1 MDIIFEDT
9 QFMNN
14 MNNFQSNQ
22 PKQPILSFPIAQ
34 KPLNQNQNQ
43 NTTNIQK
50 DPQSSSSSS
59 NFERLFSDIIEAQS
73 DIESM
78 DDGVQKF
85 FKNYMEN
92 IVNPDEMKNTINI
105 IKQNSVLQS
114 KLIENFKT
122 LLETELQQNKEKV
135 EKDMKITKQI
145 ETKTYQV
152 ARAKDMFRE
161 LNDMLHGDIIS
172 HQKEIKR
179 ISDKNK
185 NIQSEIKD
193 YEKEI
198 EELSNENKKSYNEEL
213 NLLDTVMSFG
223 KKFYNTY
230 VTREEK
236 KKEKN
241 GLEEQIMK
249 LKEEKKE
256 MDKKFNDEFE
266 AIEKEKQIEEKDF
279 REKKEKIEL
288 FLKSFPSTCSEYDS
302 LLTSLKSF
310 YSKRQ
315 DKFNSLQKSTKDKK
329 SNPDS
334 SSISLSLS
342 QLKQNITKCD
352 PSLLQEIS
360 NIIEI
365 IRNIHPYLS
374 IPAPLNMNNIVD
386 AMESLITQISCIIN
400 EETPQEKLN
409 IERQNE
415 IEEICNNIADIYHN
429 KFTQNVFFNALRIN
443 CVEEKKKK
451 DAERKMKE
459 LKDKEEKLKQLQL
472 KYINEKNNKDKEKE
486 KEKDSP
492 MSKRS
497 EKSDNTNTNSFISIN
512 DDLELILK
520 EKETP
525 KNIKERN
532 KKTSPASISS
542 EKSINDKS
550 GLSTNN
556 TSNSSNNYNSSNIL
570 NINIKDNKK
579 RDDKKKKNSDINIIL
594 EEDTSKSKS
603 ESKSKTNNKEK
614 ETKKERKDSSEP
626 VKRNNNQKSLKK
638 KIKHSQIKKKNKKK
652 KKFEGDS
659 SDDNVSNKDEDS
671 FMNQIFGITSDF
683 TDKSS
688 DNKQLKNC
696 ETDRKR
702 AKGDMKF
709 GRHNFSYLEESNTKS
724 SVNNDFDLNDLDFLA
739 SLGEEVNKT
748 EKSYGYGR
756 KYKK

>member
-22 PKQPILSFPIAQ
+22 PKQPILSFPLTQ
-34 KPLNQNQNQ
+34 KSLNQNQNQ
-43 NTTNIQK
+43 ITTNIQK
-50 DPQSSSSSS
+50 DLQSSSSSC
-59 NFERLFSDIIEAQS
+59 NFERLFSEIIEAQS

-223 KKFYNTY
+223 KKLYNTY

-279 REKKEKIEL
+279 QEKKEKIEL
-288 FLKSFPSTCSEYDS
+288 FLNSFTSTCSEYDS

-409 IERQNE
+409 IERQNQM
-415 IEEICNNIADIYHN
+415 EEIGNKIADIYHN
-429 KFTQNVFFNALRIN
+429 KFTKNVFFNALRIN

-492 MSKRS
+492 MSKKS

-512 DDLELILK
+512 DDLEFILK

-594 EEDTSKSKS
+594 EKDTSKSKS
-603 ESKSKTNNKEK
+603 ESKLKTNNKEK

-626 VKRNNNQKSLKK
+626 EKRNNKQKSLKK

-659 SDDNVSNKDEDS
+659 SDGNVSNKDEDS

-688 DNKQLKNC
+688 ENKQLKNC

-724 SVNNDFDLNDLDFLA
+724 SVNNDLDLNDLDFLA

>member
-1 MDIIFEDT
+1 MDIIFEDN

-14 MNNFQSNQ
+14 MNNFPSNQ
-22 PKQPILSFPIAQ
+22 PKQSYLSFPLAQ

-43 NTTNIQK
+43 TASNIQK
-50 DPQSSSSSS
+50 DPQSSTTSSC
-59 NFERLFSDIIEAQS
+59 NFERLFSEIIEAQS

-85 FKNYMEN
+85 FNNYMEN
-92 IVNPDEMKNTINI
+92 IVNPNEIKNTINV

-161 LNDMLHGDIIS
+161 LNEMLHGDIIS

-185 NIQSEIKD
+185 NIQNEIKN

-198 EELSNENKKSYNEEL
+198 EDLSNENKKSYNEEL

-223 KKFYNTY
+223 KKLYNTY

-241 GLEEQIMK
+241 ELEEQIMK

-256 MDKKFNDEFE
+256 KDKKFNDKIE

-279 REKKEKIEL
+279 KEQKEKIEL
-288 FLKSFPSTCSEYDS
+288 FLNSFPSTCSEYDS
-302 LLTSLKSF
+302 LLTSLKTY
-310 YSKRQ
+310 YSERQ
-315 DKFNSLQKSTKDKK
+315 DKFISLQKPTKDKQ

-334 SSISLSLS
+334 SSISISLS
-342 QLKQNITKCD
+342 KLKLNISKSD

-386 AMESLITQISCIIN
+386 AMESLIAQISSIIN
-400 EETPQEKLN
+400 DETPQEKLN
-409 IERQNE
+409 IERQNQ
-415 IEEICNNIADIYHN
+415 IEEIGNKIGDLYYN
-429 KFTQNVFFNALRIN
+429 KFTKNVFFNALKIN
-443 CVEEKKKK
+443 CAEEKKKK

-472 KYINEKNNKDKEKE
+472 KYINEKNNK
-486 KEKDSP
+486 EKDSQK
-492 MSKRS
+492 SKKS

-512 DDLELILK
+512 DDLEFILK

-532 KKTSPASISS
+532 NKASPASISS
-542 EKSINDKS
+542 EKSNNDKS

-556 TSNSSNNYNSSNIL
+556 TSNSSSNYNSLNIL

-603 ESKSKTNNKEK
+603 ESKSQVNNKEK
-614 ETKKERKDSSEP
+614 ETKKERQESCEQE
-626 VKRNNNQKSLKK
+626 KRNNKQKSLKK
-638 KIKHSQIKKKNKKK
+638 KIKPSQIKKKNKKK
-652 KKFEGDS
+652 KRHEGDS
-659 SDDNVSNKDEDS
+659 SDENISNKDEDS
-671 FMNQIFGITSDF
+671 FMNQIFGIVSDYN
-683 TDKSS
+683 DKSS
-688 DNKQLKNC
+688 ENKQLKNC

-709 GRHNFSYLEESNTKS
+709 GRHNFNYYDESNTKS
-724 SVNNDFDLNDLDFLA
+724 SVNNDFDLNDLDFLT